1 MQIVEPKSLA
11 GFIDMLP
18 NEQIAFNKLKLQI
31 ENSYKK
37 FGFIPLETSVLE
49 YSSVLLAKAGGET
62 EKQIYRFTKGDND
75 VCMRF
80 DLTVPLA
87 KYIASKCNNI
97 TFPFKRYQIERAY
110 RGERVQ
116 KGRFREFYQCDADII
131 NENELSL
138 SADAE
143 CVNMIYTTLKS
154 IGIDNFKIKIN
165 NRKILNGFLQ
175 NYNIVNDEVLRIID
189 KLEKIG
195 KEKVKQFLIEL
206 NLSEEITDKILNLIS
221 FEGSVIEV
229 VNYLQNLDIQNETY
243 LSGVNELKE
252 VCSLISFY
260 NLSENYYKIS
270 LSTVRGLDYYTGTV
284 FETELTNFKE
294 FGSICS
300 GGRYEN
306 LASYYSS
313 RKFVGVGFSIGLS
326 RLFSQLIDNKLID
339 LTCCSTAKCIVL
351 PMDSSTIK
359 CAIDVCSYLRENNIN
374 TELYLQEKSFKNK
387 LNYANKMGIPF
398 VIIIGE
404 NEVKENNYCLKN
416 MKTGN
421 QVIVDK
427 KELLNFFRVV
437 YE

>member
-37 FGFIPLETSVLE
+37 FGFIPLETPVLE

-87 KYIASKCNNI
+87 KYVASKCNNI

-143 CVNMIYTTLKS
+143 CINMIYTTLKS

-165 NRKILNGFLQ
+165 NRKILNGFLE
-175 NYNIVNDEVLRIID
+175 NYNIVNDEILRIID

-195 KEKVKQFLIEL
+195 KEKVKEYLIEL
-206 NLSEEITDKILNLIS
+206 EISEEMADKILSLIS
-221 FEGSVIEV
+221 YEGSVSETIS
-229 VNYLQNLDIQNETY
+229 YLENLGVSNETY
-243 LSGVNELKE
+243 LKGVKELKD
-252 VCSLISFY
+252 VCALTNYY
-260 NLSENYYKIS
+260 NLSEDYYKVS

-306 LASYYSS
+306 LTSFYSS

-326 RLFSQLIDNKLID
+326 RLFSQLCENNLID
-339 LTCCSTAKCIVL
+339 LSNFSTAKCVVL
-351 PMDSSTIK
+351 PMDNSVIK
-359 CAIDVCSYLRENNIN
+359 YAIDVCSYLRDNNVN
-374 TELYLQEKSFKNK
+374 TELYLQDKSFKSK
-387 LNYANKMGIPF
+387 LNYANKMGVPF
-398 VIIIGE
+398 VIIVGE
-404 NEVKENNYCLKN
+404 NEVKENKYCLKN

-427 KELLNFFRVV
+427 KELLNNF
-437 YE
+437 